1 MKKFFAFILAF
12 ALTLPATGSFAADSI
27 NVIVNG
33 EALDFGSDQ
42 GPVIQD
48 GRTLVPFRAVFEKM
62 GAEVKWFED
71 IKLCEATYGQI
82 TAGITIGSS
91 KVVLGDAASVD
102 GDVPA
107 QIINGRTMV
116 PLRVI
121 AESIGA
127 QVGWDAETK
136 TVNIQT
142 PAVSEAPASVEYE
155 MGYAGG
161 TNMDTGFSIDYE
173 YPIVKSDYTMAN
185 KLNENIYNDISKAVD
200 DTLNNYTGDKKLAT
214 ITCNIRYNES
224 GLFSLQYL
232 IDGELFFYPTYS
244 IIDGV
249 AADNDALAAMMSVS
263 DEQRYTIETYTVER
277 KAEDGSNY
285 ITATAEYPVFTE
297 TEDFIPSLNTQ
308 IYNSAVKAVD
318 SFIADYEDAAKK
330 LYDDP
335 SVKLFGVPYSYY
347 NGVYVAINDNIAKV
361 TNTYT
366 QSLYESDTEN
376 TDTYSIDM
384 TTGKVTEG

>member
-1 MKKFFAFILAF
+1 MKKIFAFILAL